1 MMGYRW
7 LLFDADGTLF
17 DYDAAEAEALAA
29 TFEGSGIEYRPAYLE
44 DYRRINAEMWLEF
57 ERGTTTQSRLKT
69 ERFEILFSQTR
80 VEADAE
86 HFSSMYLENLS
97 RRTDLIAGA
106 QKTVERL
113 TKDSRALL
121 ITNGIAAVQRP
132 RFSSSPLLKYL
143 SGFVISEEVGAAKPA
158 PEIFEAA
165 FVKMGCP
172 DLNDVLMIGDSLTSD
187 IKGGNDFGIDTCWF
201 NPGGMPP
208 DPEIEPTYEIT
219 SLRELLTIADL
230 G

>member
-1 MMGYRW
+1 
-7 LLFDADGTLF
+7 
-17 DYDAAEAEALAA
+17 
-29 TFEGSGIEYRPAYLE
+29 
-44 DYRRINAEMWLEF
+44 
-57 ERGTTTQSRLKT
+57 
-69 ERFEILFSQTR
+69 
-80 VEADAE
+80 
-86 HFSSMYLENLS
+86 MYLENLS

-132 RFSSSPLLKYL
+132 RFSASPLLKYL

-165 FVKMGCP
+165 FATMGRP
-172 DLNDVLMIGDSLTSD
+172 DRNDVLMIGDSLTSD

-201 NPGGMPP
+201 NPAGMPP

-219 SLRELLTIADL
+219 SLRELLTITDL
-230 G
+230 E